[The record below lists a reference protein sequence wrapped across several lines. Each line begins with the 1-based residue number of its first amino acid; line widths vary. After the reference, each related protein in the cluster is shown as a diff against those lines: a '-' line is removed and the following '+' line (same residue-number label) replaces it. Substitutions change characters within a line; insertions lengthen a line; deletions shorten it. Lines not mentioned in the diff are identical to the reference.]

1 MQRAITILLG
11 AAWSLG
17 LLIFG
22 LWAWR
27 DGCAIVKQMEFSWP
41 AAELWAARAG
51 AISVIALG
59 EALLALLVVGN
70 IWRRDRLTDLL
81 GLVASV
87 IFVIGGATAVTLGVM
102 GR

>member
-27 DGCAIVKQMEFSWP
+27 DGVAMVRHMEFNWP
-41 AAELWAARAG
+41 AAEVWAVRAG
-51 AISVIALG
+51 AVAVIGLG
-59 EALLALLVVGN
+59 EALLALLVLGN
-70 IWRRDRLTDLL
+70 VWRRDRWTDAM

-87 IFVIGGATAVTLGVM
+87 IFVIGGAAAVALGVM

>member
-27 DGCAIVKQMEFSWP
+27 DGPALVKQMEFSWP
-41 AAELWAARAG
+41 AAEIWATRAG
-51 AISVIALG
+51 AVSVIALG

-70 IWRRDRLTDLL
+70 IWRRDRLSDLL
-81 GLVASV
+81 GLLASV
-87 IFVIGGATAVTLGVM
+87 IFVIGGATAVTLCVM